1 MAKTTPMMQQY
12 LEIKSDYPDAI
23 LFFRLGDFYEMF
35 MEDAVVASRI
45 LDITLTARNKG
56 AAAEIPLC
64 GIPFHSCQP
73 YIAKLVQHGHNV
85 AICEQ
90 VEDPKT
96 AKGIVKRA
104 VVRVVTPGLVVD
116 TDTLDPRRNNY
127 LMALTPV
134 DGQRRV
140 DEKRQ
145 VDEKC
150 YGVAYVDITTGEFR
164 VTELLDAE
172 STAGEIL
179 SRDPA
184 EVLVAEGDAGDQ
196 LIDTLQNSLQG
207 RIVNRLPD
215 WTAAEDR
222 ARQVLLDFFPDG
234 SLESFGCKDMPG
246 AIQAA
251 GMVLYYLEETQKGA
265 ASHLQMLQT
274 YHVRDHMVLDDFTRR
289 NLELTETLHDGG
301 RRGAL
306 IGVMDRTVTAMGARK
321 LRHWMTHP
329 LVDLKRIEE
338 RHSAV
343 EELVQESL
351 CRDELRRTLDDIY
364 DLERLNGRIAMATG
378 NAKDLAALRISLEK
392 LPQIIDL
399 LEQTE
404 SPLLT
409 GLRVSLDPMP
419 DMVEL
424 IASAIVDDPPFV
436 LREGGLIR
444 EGYHV
449 ELDELRNISREGKGW
464 IARLEQEEKER
475 TGISTLKVRF
485 NRVFGYYIEV
495 TRSHLERVP
504 EDYQRK
510 QTLANAERFITP
522 TLKEYEEKV
531 LGAEDKVV
539 QIEYDLFQKV
549 RRQVAEQG
557 QRIQATADKVAAL
570 DVLLGLADLAH
581 ERNYCR
587 PVMDESTELQIED
600 GRHPVIETMNLG
612 ERFVANDVHMDTVER
627 QILIITG
634 PNMAGKSTF
643 MRQVALLVLMAQMG
657 SLLPAKKA
665 QIGIVDRIFTRVGAS
680 DNLARGQ
687 STFMV
692 EMTEAANILNHATPR
707 SLIVLDEIGRGTST
721 FDGVSIA
728 WAVAEYLHDNA
739 KVAAKTLF
747 ATHYHELTDLAQT
760 RERVQ
765 NYNVAVKEWNDQIIF
780 LRRIVKGGASH
791 SYGIQV
797 ARLAGLPSA
806 VIERAKEVLRNLES
820 GEYEAGAPRL
830 ARSKLTDKKTVAPQ
844 LGLFDQPDPVR
855 QRIEEMDVSVLT
867 PLEALNLLD
876 ELKKML

>member
-1 MAKTTPMMQQY
+1 MMQQY

-35 MEDAVVASRI
+35 LEDAVVAARV
-45 LDITLTARNKG
+45 LDITLTSRNKG
-56 AAAEIPLC
+56 SAEEIPLC

-73 YIAKLVQHGHNV
+73 YIAKLVQHGHKV

-90 VEDPKT
+90 VEDPKA

-127 LMALTPV
+127 LLALAAV
-134 DGQRRV
+134 A
-140 DEKRQ
+140 DERF
-145 VDEKC
+145 
-150 YGVAYVDITTGEFR
+150 GVAYVDITTGEFR
-164 VTELLDAE
+164 VTELSDPE
-172 STAGEIL
+172 STAGEII

-184 EVLVAEGDAGDQ
+184 EVLIAEGDAGDR
-196 LIDTLQNSLQG
+196 LLALLQNSLAG

-222 ARQVLLDFFPDG
+222 ARQVLLEVFPDS
-234 SLESFGCKDMPG
+234 SLESFGCHDLPG
-246 AIQAA
+246 ALQAA

-265 ASHLQMLQT
+265 ISHLQTLQT

-301 RRGAL
+301 RRGSL
-306 IGVMDRTVTAMGARK
+306 LGVMDRTVTAMGARK

-329 LVDLKRIEE
+329 LVDLRRIEE
-338 RHSAV
+338 RHTAI
-343 EELVQESL
+343 EELVRESL
-351 CRDELRRTLDDIY
+351 CRDDLRRALDDVY

-378 NAKDLAALRISLEK
+378 NAKDLAALRLSLEK
-392 LPQIIDL
+392 LPHIIAL
-399 LEQTE
+399 LEQLE
-404 SPLLT
+404 SPLLQSQRT
-409 GLRVSLDPMP
+409 SLDPLP

-424 IASAIVDDPPFV
+424 IGRAIVDDPPFV

-444 EGYHV
+444 AGYHA
-449 ELDELRNISREGKGW
+449 ELDELRSISREGKGW
-464 IARLEQEEKER
+464 IARLEQDEKQR
-475 TGISTLKVRF
+475 TGISTLKVRY

-495 TRSHLERVP
+495 TRSHLGRVP
-504 EDYQRK
+504 EDYIRK
-510 QTLANAERFITP
+510 QTLANAERFVTP

-531 LGAEDKVV
+531 LGAEDRVV
-539 QIEYDLFQKV
+539 EIEYDLFQEV
-549 RRQVAEQG
+549 RRQVARQG
-557 QRIQATADKVAAL
+557 QRIQATADQVATL

-587 PVMDESTELQIED
+587 PAMDDSTELQIED
-600 GRHPVIETMNLG
+600 GRHPVIESMNLG
-612 ERFVANDVHMDTVER
+612 ERFVANDVHMDTTER

-657 SLLPAKKA
+657 SLVPAKKA

-692 EMTEAANILNHATPR
+692 EMIEAANILNHATPR

-739 KVAAKTLF
+739 RVAAKTLF

-760 RERVQ
+760 RGRVQ
-765 NYNVAVKEWNDQIIF
+765 NFNVAVKEWNDQIIF

-797 ARLAGLPSA
+797 ARLAGLPAA

-830 ARSKLTDKKTVAPQ
+830 ARSKHVAKGAATPQ
-844 LGLFDQPDPVR
+844 LGLFEQPDLLR
-855 QRIEEMDVSVLT
+855 QRLGEVDVTVVT

-876 ELKKML
+876 ELKKMV

>member
-1 MAKTTPMMQQY
+1 MAKKTPMMQQY
-12 LEIKSDYPDAI
+12 LEIKADYPDAI

-45 LDITLTARNKG
+45 LNITLTARNKG
-56 AAAEIPLC
+56 AAEEIPLC

-96 AKGIVKRA
+96 TKGLVKRA

-127 LMALTPV
+127 LLALAPLGS
-134 DGQRRV
+134 D
-140 DEKRQ
+140 
-145 VDEKC
+145 C
-150 YGVAYVDITTGEFR
+150 FGVAYVDITTGEFK
-164 VTELLDAE
+164 VTELSDLE

-184 EVLVAEGDAGDQ
+184 EVLVAEGNAGDKAV
-196 LIDTLQNSLQG
+196 DALQGILQG

-215 WTAAEDR
+215 WASAEDR
-222 ARQVLLDFFPDG
+222 ARQVLLEFFPDS
-234 SLESFGCKDMPG
+234 SLESFGCHAMPA

-265 ASHLQMLQT
+265 VSHLQPLLT

-289 NLELTETLHDGG
+289 NLELTETLQDGHRKG
-301 RRGAL
+301 SL
-306 IGVMDRTVTAMGARK
+306 LGVMDRTVTAMGARK

-329 LVDLKRIEE
+329 LVDLKRIVE
-338 RHSAV
+338 RHAAV
-343 EELVQESL
+343 EELVRESL
-351 CRDELRRTLDDIY
+351 CRDDLRQCLDDVY

-392 LPQIIDL
+392 LPQLIDRL
-399 LEQTE
+399 AQLE
-404 SPLLT
+404 SPLLAE
-409 GLRVSLDPMP
+409 LRDSLDTLPE
-419 DMVEL
+419 MVEL
-424 IASAIVDDPPFV
+424 IAKSIVDDPPFV
-436 LREGGLIR
+436 MREGGLIR
-444 EGYHV
+444 EGYHA
-449 ELDELRNISREGKGW
+449 ELDELRSISREGKGW

-475 TGISTLKVRF
+475 TGISTLKVRY

-495 TRSHLERVP
+495 TRSHLDRVP

-510 QTLANAERFITP
+510 QTLANAERYITP

-531 LGAEDKVV
+531 LGAEDRVV
-539 QIEYDLFQKV
+539 EIEYDLFQDV
-549 RRQVAEQG
+549 RRQVALQG
-557 QRIQATADKVAAL
+557 QRIQATADKVAVL

-581 ERNYCR
+581 EHNYCT
-587 PVMDESTELQIED
+587 PLMDDSTELLIEE

-612 ERFVANDVHMDTVER
+612 ERFVANDVHMDTTER

-643 MRQVALLVLMAQMG
+643 MRQVALLVLMAQVG
-657 SLLPAKKA
+657 SLVPAKKA
-665 QIGIVDRIFTRVGAS
+665 HIGIVDRIFTRVGAS

-797 ARLAGLPSA
+797 ARLAGLPAA

-830 ARSKLTDKKTVAPQ
+830 ARSKNAVKKSEAPQ
-844 LGLFDQPDPVR
+844 LGLFEQADPVR

>member
-12 LEIKSDYPDAI
+12 LEIKSEYPDAI

-35 MEDAVVASRI
+35 MEDAVVAARV
-45 LDITLTARNKG
+45 LNITLTSRNKG

-64 GIPFHSCQP
+64 GVPFHSCQP
-73 YIAKLVQHGHNV
+73 YVAKLVQNGHKV

-90 VEDPKT
+90 VEDPKQ

-127 LMALTPV
+127 LMALLP
-134 DGQRRV
+134 DKKG
-140 DEKRQ
+140 
-145 VDEKC
+145 C
-150 YGVAYVDITTGEFR
+150 YGVACVDITTGEFR
-164 VTELLDAE
+164 VTELLDPE
-172 STAGEIL
+172 STAGEII

-184 EVLVAEGDAGDQ
+184 EVLVIEAESGDSLVD
-196 LIDTLQNSLQG
+196 LLQGSLQG
-207 RIVNRLPD
+207 RNVNRLPE
-215 WTAAEDR
+215 WAAAEDR
-222 ARQVLLDFFPDG
+222 ARQMLLESFPD
-234 SLESFGCKDMPG
+234 SSMESFGCHDMP
-246 AIQAA
+246 AAVRAA
-251 GMVLYYLEETQKGA
+251 GMILYYLEETQKGSI
-265 ASHLQMLQT
+265 SHLQPLQT

-301 RRGAL
+301 RRGSL
-306 IGVMDRTVTAMGARK
+306 LGVMDRTVTAMGARK

-329 LVDLKRIEE
+329 LVDRQRIEE
-338 RHSAV
+338 RHVAI
-343 EELVQESL
+343 EELVRESL
-351 CRDELRRTLDDIY
+351 CRDDLRRALDEVY

-399 LEQTE
+399 LAPLG
-404 SPLLT
+404 SPMLT
-409 GLRVSLDPMP
+409 GLRESLDTLP
-419 DMVEL
+419 DMAAL
-424 IASAIVDDPPFV
+424 ISSSIVDDPPFV

-444 EGYHV
+444 EGYHS
-449 ELDELRNISREGKGW
+449 ELDELRSISREGKGW
-464 IARLEQEEKER
+464 IARLEQEEKEK
-475 TGISTLKVRF
+475 TGISNLKVRY

-495 TRSHLERVP
+495 TRSQLDRVP

-510 QTLANAERFITP
+510 QTLANAERYITP

-531 LGAEDKVV
+531 LGAEDRVV
-539 QIEYDLFQKV
+539 EIEYDLFQEV
-549 RRQVAEQG
+549 RRQVATQG
-557 QRIQATADKVAAL
+557 QRIQATADKVAIL
-570 DVLLGLADLAH
+570 DILLGLADLSH

-587 PVMDESTELQIED
+587 PEMDESTDLLIED

-612 ERFVANDVHMDTVER
+612 ERFVANDVHMDTEER

-643 MRQVALLVLMAQMG
+643 MRQVALLILMAQMG
-657 SLLPAKKA
+657 CLVPAKKA
-665 QIGIVDRIFTRVGAS
+665 RIGIVDRIFTRVGAS

-739 KVAAKTLF
+739 TVAAKTLF
-747 ATHYHELTDLAQT
+747 ATHYHELTDLALT

-765 NYNVAVKEWNDQIIF
+765 NYNVAVKEWDDQIIF

-797 ARLAGLPSA
+797 ARLAGLPA
-806 VIERAKEVLRNLES
+806 DVISRAKEVLHNLES
-820 GEYEAGAPRL
+820 GEYVAGTPRL
-830 ARSKLTDKKTVAPQ
+830 ARSRQDRKTVVTPQ
-844 LGLFDQPDPVR
+844 LGLFEQPDSVR
-855 QRIEEMDVSVLT
+855 AKLEETDVSILT

>member
-12 LEIKSDYPDAI
+12 LEIKSEYPDAI

-35 MEDAVVASRI
+35 MEDAVVAARV
-45 LDITLTARNKG
+45 LDITLTSRNKG

-64 GIPFHSCQP
+64 GVPFHSCQP
-73 YIAKLVQHGHNV
+73 YVAKLVQNGHKV

-90 VEDPKT
+90 VEDPKE

-127 LMALTPV
+127 LMALLP
-134 DGQRRV
+134 DKNG
-140 DEKRQ
+140 
-145 VDEKC
+145 C
-150 YGVAYVDITTGEFR
+150 YGVACVDITTGEFR
-164 VTELLDAE
+164 VTELLDPE
-172 STAGEIL
+172 STAGEII

-184 EVLVAEGDAGDQ
+184 EVLVIEGESGDR
-196 LIDTLQNSLQG
+196 LADLLQSSLQG
-207 RIVNRLPD
+207 RNVNRLPE

-222 ARQVLLDFFPDG
+222 ARQMLLEAFPD
-234 SLESFGCKDMPG
+234 SSMESFGCHDMPA
-246 AIQAA
+246 AIRAA
-251 GMVLYYLEETQKGA
+251 GMILHYLEETQKGSI
-265 ASHLQMLQT
+265 SHLQPLQT

-301 RRGAL
+301 RRGSL
-306 IGVMDRTVTAMGARK
+306 LGVMDRTVTAMGARK

-329 LVDLKRIEE
+329 LVDLPRIAE
-338 RHSAV
+338 RHVAV
-343 EELVQESL
+343 EELVRESL
-351 CRDELRRTLDDIY
+351 CRDDLRRALDEVY

-399 LEQTE
+399 LAQLD
-404 SPLLT
+404 SPMLT
-409 GLRVSLDPMP
+409 GLRDSLDTLP
-419 DMVEL
+419 DMVAL
-424 IASAIVDDPPFV
+424 ISSSIVDDPPFV

-444 EGYHV
+444 EGCHA
-449 ELDELRNISREGKGW
+449 ELDELRSISRKGKGW
-464 IARLEQEEKER
+464 IARLEQEEKEK
-475 TGISTLKVRF
+475 TGISNLKVRY

-495 TRSHLERVP
+495 TRSQLDRVP
-504 EDYQRK
+504 EEYQRK
-510 QTLANAERFITP
+510 QTLANAERYITP

-531 LGAEDKVV
+531 LGAEDRVV
-539 QIEYDLFQKV
+539 EIEYDLFQEV
-549 RRQVAEQG
+549 RRQVATQG
-557 QRIQATADKVAAL
+557 QRIQATADKVAVL
-570 DVLLGLADLAH
+570 DILLGLADLSH

-587 PVMDESTELQIED
+587 PEMDESTDLLIED
-600 GRHPVIETMNLG
+600 GRHPVIETMSLG
-612 ERFVANDVHMDTVER
+612 ERFVANDVHMDTEER

-657 SLLPAKKA
+657 CLVPAKKA
-665 QIGIVDRIFTRVGAS
+665 RIGIVDRIFTRVGAS

-747 ATHYHELTDLAQT
+747 ATHYHELTDLALT

-765 NYNVAVKEWNDQIIF
+765 NYNVAVKEWDDQIIF

-797 ARLAGLPSA
+797 ARLAGLPA
-806 VIERAKEVLRNLES
+806 DVISRAKEVLHNLES
-820 GEYEAGAPRL
+820 GEYVAGAPRL
-830 ARSKLTDKKTVAPQ
+830 ARSRQDRQTVVAPQ
-844 LGLFDQPDPVR
+844 LGLFEQPDSVR
-855 QRIEEMDVSVLT
+855 VKLEETDVSTLT

>member
-1 MAKTTPMMQQY
+1 MAKSTPMMKQY
-12 LEIKSDYPDAI
+12 LEIKADYPDAI

-35 MEDAVVASRI
+35 MDDAVVAARV
-45 LDITLTARNKG
+45 LDITLTSRNKG
-56 AAAEIPLC
+56 SDDAIPLC

-73 YIAKLVQHGHNV
+73 YIAKLVQHGHKV

-96 AKGIVKRA
+96 VKGIVKRA

-116 TDTLDPRRNNY
+116 TETLDPRRNNY
-127 LMALTPV
+127 LMALVP
-134 DGQRRV
+134 DGNSF
-140 DEKRQ
+140 
-145 VDEKC
+145 
-150 YGVAYVDITTGEFR
+150 GIGYVDITTGEFR
-164 VTELLDAE
+164 VTELNDPE
-172 STAGEIL
+172 STAGEII

-184 EVLVAEGDAGDQ
+184 EVLVVEGEVGDE
-196 LIDTLQNSLQG
+196 LIERLQDTVQK

-215 WTAAEDR
+215 WVAAEDR
-222 ARQVLLDFFPDG
+222 ARQVLLESFPE
-234 SLESFGCKDMPG
+234 SSIESFGCQEMPA
-246 AIQAA
+246 AIKAA
-251 GMVLYYLEETQKGA
+251 GMVLYYLEETQKGTL
-265 ASHLQMLQT
+265 SHLQPLQT

-289 NLELTETLHDGG
+289 NLELTQTLHDSG
-301 RRGAL
+301 RKGSL
-306 IGVMDRTVTAMGARK
+306 LGVLDRTITAMGARK

-329 LVDLKRIEE
+329 LVDRQRIEE
-338 RHSAV
+338 RHAAV
-343 EELVQESL
+343 EELVLESL
-351 CRDELRRTLDDIY
+351 CRDDLRSALDEVY

-378 NAKDLAALRISLEK
+378 NAKDLAALRVSLEK
-392 LPQIIDL
+392 LPGIIAL
-399 LEQTE
+399 LEQVE
-404 SPLLT
+404 SPLLIKLKET
-409 GLRVSLDPMP
+409 LDPMP

-424 IASAIVDDPPFV
+424 IGKAIVDDPPFV

-444 EGYHV
+444 DGYHE
-449 ELDELRNISREGKGW
+449 ELDELRHISREGKGW
-464 IARLEQEEKER
+464 IARLEQEEKEK
-475 TGISTLKVRF
+475 TGISTLKVRY
-485 NRVFGYYIEV
+485 NKVFGYYIEV
-495 TRSHLERVP
+495 TKAQLDRVP
-504 EDYQRK
+504 EEYERK
-510 QTLANAERFITP
+510 QTLANAERYITP
-522 TLKEYEEKV
+522 ILKEYEEKV
-531 LGAEDKVV
+531 LGAEDRVV
-539 QIEYDLFQKV
+539 EIEYDLFQQV
-549 RRQVAEQG
+549 RRQVATQG
-557 QRIQATADKVAAL
+557 ARIQAVADKVAIL

-587 PVMDESTELQIED
+587 PCMDDSTELLIED
-600 GRHPVIETMNLG
+600 GRHPVIETMELG
-612 ERFVANDVHMDTVER
+612 ERFVANDVDMDTVGK

-657 SLLPAKKA
+657 SLVPAKKA
-665 QIGIVDRIFTRVGAS
+665 HIGIVDRIFTRVGAS

-728 WAVAEYLHDNA
+728 WAVAEYLHDNN

-747 ATHYHELTDLAQT
+747 ATHYHELTELAET

-765 NYNVAVKEWNDQIIF
+765 NFNVAVKEWNDQIVF

-797 ARLAGLPSA
+797 ARLAGLPVD
-806 VIERAKEVLRNLES
+806 VIDRAKEVLHNLES
-820 GEYEAGAPRL
+820 GEYESGAPRL
-830 ARSKLTDKKTVAPQ
+830 AKSKHNGAVQAAPQ

-876 ELKKML
+876 ELKKMV

>member
-35 MEDAVVASRI
+35 MEDAVVASRV
-45 LDITLTARNKG
+45 LNITLTARNKG

-127 LMALTPV
+127 LMAISHV
-134 DGQRRV
+134 D
-140 DEKRQ
+140 DER
-145 VDEKC
+145 

-164 VTELLDAE
+164 VTELLDPE
-172 STAGEIL
+172 STAGEII

-184 EVLVAEGDAGDQ
+184 EVLIADGSIGDQ
-196 LIDTLQNSLQG
+196 LINALQSPLHG
-207 RIVNRLPD
+207 RIINRPPD
-215 WTAAEDR
+215 WAAAEDR
-222 ARQVLLDFFPDG
+222 ARQVLLEFFPG
-234 SLESFGCKDMPG
+234 SSLEGFGCHDMPA

-265 ASHLQMLQT
+265 ASHLQTLQT
-274 YHVRDHMVLDDFTRR
+274 YYVCDHMVLDDFTRR
-289 NLELTETLHDGG
+289 NLELTGSLHDGG
-301 RRGAL
+301 RRGSL

-329 LVDLKRIEE
+329 LVDLQSIEA

-343 EELVQESL
+343 EEFVRESL
-351 CRDELRRTLDDIY
+351 CRDDLRRTLDDVY

-378 NAKDLAALRISLEK
+378 NAKDLAALRTSLEK

-399 LEQTE
+399 LKQSEG
-404 SPLLT
+404 PLLSD
-409 GLRVSLDPMP
+409 LRESLDPMP

-436 LREGGLIR
+436 MREGGLIR
-444 EGYHV
+444 EGYNA
-449 ELDELRNISREGKGW
+449 ELDELRSISREGKGW
-464 IARLEQEEKER
+464 IASLEREEKER
-475 TGISTLKVRF
+475 TGIPSLKVRY
-485 NRVFGYYIEV
+485 NKVFGYYIEV
-495 TRSHLERVP
+495 TKSYLERVP

-522 TLKEYEEKV
+522 TLKGYEEKV
-531 LGAEDKVV
+531 LGAEERVV
-539 QIEYDLFQKV
+539 VIEYDLFQEV
-549 RRQVAEQG
+549 RQQVARQG
-557 QRIQATADKVAAL
+557 RRIQETADKVATL

-581 ERNYCR
+581 ERNYCC
-587 PVMDESTELQIED
+587 PVMNESTELLIED
-600 GRHPVIETMNLG
+600 GRHPVIETMDLG

-657 SLLPAKKA
+657 SLVPAKNAK
-665 QIGIVDRIFTRVGAS
+665 IGIVDRIFTRVGAS

-820 GEYEAGAPRL
+820 GEYESGAPRL
-830 ARSKLTDKKTVAPQ
+830 ARSKYAKKRTETPQ
-844 LGLFDQPDPVR
+844 LGLFEQPDLVR
-855 QRIEEMDVSVLT
+855 QRIEEIDVSVLT
-867 PLEALNLLD
+867 PLEALNMLD
-876 ELKKML
+876 ELKKLL

>member
-12 LEIKSDYPDAI
+12 LEIKSEYPDAI

-35 MEDAVVASRI
+35 LEDAVIASRV
-45 LDITLTARNKG
+45 LDITLTSRNKG
-56 AAAEIPLC
+56 AAEEIPLC

-73 YIAKLVQHGHNV
+73 YIAKLVQNGHKV

-90 VEDPKT
+90 VEDPKA

-104 VVRVVTPGLVVD
+104 VIRVVTPGLVVD

-127 LMALTPV
+127 LLALAPAV
-134 DGQRRV
+134 DG
-140 DEKRQ
+140 
-145 VDEKC
+145 C
-150 YGVAYVDITTGEFR
+150 CGVAYVDITTGEFR
-164 VTELLDAE
+164 ATELPDPE

-184 EVLVAEGDAGDQ
+184 EVLVAEGEVCDR
-196 LIDTLQNSLQG
+196 LIDSLQNTLQG

-215 WTAAEDR
+215 WAAAEDR
-222 ARQVLLDFFPDG
+222 ARQVLLEFFPDS
-234 SLESFGCKDMPG
+234 SLESFGCHELPG
-246 AIQAA
+246 AVQAA
-251 GMVLYYLEETQKGA
+251 GMVLYYLEGTQKGTL
-265 ASHLQMLQT
+265 SHLQTLQT

-289 NLELTETLHDGG
+289 NLELTETLNDGS
-301 RRGAL
+301 RRGSL
-306 IGVMDRTVTAMGARK
+306 LGVMDRTVTAMGARK

-329 LVDLKRIEE
+329 LVDLGRIAE
-338 RHSAV
+338 RHGAV
-343 EELVQESL
+343 EELVLESL
-351 CRDELRRTLDDIY
+351 CRDDLRRALDDVY

-378 NAKDLAALRISLEK
+378 NAKDLAALRLSLEK

-399 LEQTE
+399 LEQVE
-404 SPLLT
+404 SPLLA
-409 GLRVSLDPMP
+409 GLRQSIDPLT
-419 DMVEL
+419 DMVDL
-424 IASAIVDDPPFV
+424 IARAIVDDPPFV

-444 EGYHV
+444 QGYNA
-449 ELDELRNISREGKGW
+449 ELDELRSVSREGKGW
-464 IARLEQEEKER
+464 IARLEQEEKAR
-475 TGISTLKVRF
+475 TGISTLKVRY

-495 TRSHLERVP
+495 TRSHLGRVP

-531 LGAEDKVV
+531 LGAEDRVV
-539 QIEYDLFQKV
+539 EIEYDLFQEV
-549 RRQVAEQG
+549 RLQVSRQG
-557 QRIQATADKVAAL
+557 QRIQATADKVAVL

-587 PVMDESTELQIED
+587 PVMDDSTELLIDE

-612 ERFVANDVHMDTVER
+612 ERFVANDLHMDTAER

-643 MRQVALLVLMAQMG
+643 MRQIALLVLMAQMG
-657 SLLPAKKA
+657 SLVPAKKA

-739 KVAAKTLF
+739 RVAAKTLF

-760 RERVQ
+760 RERVR

-797 ARLAGLPSA
+797 ARLAGLPNP

-820 GEYEAGAPRL
+820 GEYVAGAPRL
-830 ARSKLTDKKTVAPQ
+830 ARSKHIEKTAGTPQ
-844 LGLFDQPDPVR
+844 LGLFEQPDPIR
-855 QRIEEMDVSVLT
+855 RRIEELDVSVLT

>member
-12 LEIKSDYPDAI
+12 LEIKSEYPDAI

-35 MEDAVVASRI
+35 MEDAVVAARV
-45 LDITLTARNKG
+45 LDITLTSRNKG

-64 GIPFHSCQP
+64 GVPFHSCQP
-73 YIAKLVQHGHNV
+73 YVAKLVQNGHKV

-90 VEDPKT
+90 VEDPKQ

-127 LMALTPV
+127 LMALLP
-134 DGQRRV
+134 DKNG
-140 DEKRQ
+140 
-145 VDEKC
+145 C
-150 YGVAYVDITTGEFR
+150 CGVACVDITTGEFR
-164 VTELLDAE
+164 VTVLLDPE
-172 STAGEIL
+172 STAGEII

-184 EVLVAEGDAGDQ
+184 EVLVIEAESGDS
-196 LIDTLQNSLQG
+196 LVNLLQGSLQG
-207 RIVNRLPD
+207 RNVNRLPE
-215 WTAAEDR
+215 WAAAEDR
-222 ARQVLLDFFPDG
+222 ARQMLLESFPD
-234 SLESFGCKDMPG
+234 SSMESFGCHDMP
-246 AIQAA
+246 AAVRAA
-251 GMVLYYLEETQKGA
+251 GMILYYLEETQKGSI
-265 ASHLQMLQT
+265 SHLQPLQT

-289 NLELTETLHDGG
+289 NLELTETLHDGC
-301 RRGAL
+301 RRGSL
-306 IGVMDRTVTAMGARK
+306 LGVMDRTVTAMGARK

-329 LVDLKRIEE
+329 LVDRQRIEE
-338 RHSAV
+338 RHVAV
-343 EELVQESL
+343 EELVRESL
-351 CRDELRRTLDDIY
+351 CRDDLRRALDEVY

-399 LEQTE
+399 LAPLD
-404 SPLLT
+404 SPMLT
-409 GLRVSLDPMP
+409 GLRESLDTLP
-419 DMVEL
+419 DMAAL
-424 IASAIVDDPPFV
+424 ISSSIVDDPPFV

-444 EGYHV
+444 EGYHS
-449 ELDELRNISREGKGW
+449 ELDELRSISREGKGW
-464 IARLEQEEKER
+464 IARLEQEEKQK
-475 TGISTLKVRF
+475 TGISNLKVRY

-495 TRSHLERVP
+495 TRSQLDRVP

-510 QTLANAERFITP
+510 QTLANAERYITP

-531 LGAEDKVV
+531 LGAEDRVV
-539 QIEYDLFQKV
+539 EIEYELFQEV
-549 RRQVAEQG
+549 RRQVATQG
-557 QRIQATADKVAAL
+557 QRIQATADKVAIL
-570 DVLLGLADLAH
+570 DILLGLADLSH

-587 PVMDESTELQIED
+587 PEMDESTDLLIED

-612 ERFVANDVHMDTVER
+612 ERFVANDVHMDTEER

-657 SLLPAKKA
+657 CLVPAKKA
-665 QIGIVDRIFTRVGAS
+665 RIGIVDRIFTRVGAS

-739 KVAAKTLF
+739 TVAAKTLF
-747 ATHYHELTDLAQT
+747 ATHYHELTDLALT

-765 NYNVAVKEWNDQIIF
+765 NYNVAVKEWDDQIIF

-797 ARLAGLPSA
+797 ARLAGLPA
-806 VIERAKEVLRNLES
+806 DVISRAKEVLHNLES
-820 GEYEAGAPRL
+820 GEYVAGTPRL
-830 ARSKLTDKKTVAPQ
+830 ARSRQDRKTVVTPQ
-844 LGLFDQPDPVR
+844 LGLFEQPDSVR
-855 QRIEEMDVSVLT
+855 TKLEETDVSILT

>member
-12 LEIKSDYPDAI
+12 LEIKSEYPDAI

-35 MEDAVVASRI
+35 MDDAVVASRV
-45 LDITLTARNKG
+45 LDITLTSRNKG
-56 AAAEIPLC
+56 ATEEIPLC
-64 GIPFHSCQP
+64 GVPFHSCQP
-73 YIAKLVQHGHNV
+73 YVAKLVQNGHKV

-90 VEDPKT
+90 VEDPKE

-127 LMALTPV
+127 LMALFPGEN
-134 DGQRRV
+134 DA
-140 DEKRQ
+140 
-145 VDEKC
+145 
-150 YGVAYVDITTGEFR
+150 YGISFVDITTGEFR
-164 VTELLDAE
+164 VTELPDPE
-172 STAGEIL
+172 STAGEIV

-184 EVLVAEGDAGDQ
+184 EVLLVEGEFGDGLTELLRDAM
-196 LIDTLQNSLQG
+196 QG
-207 RIVNRLPD
+207 RNVNRLPD
-215 WTAAEDR
+215 WAAAEDR
-222 ARQVLLDFFPDG
+222 ARQMLLESFPG
-234 SLESFGCKDMPG
+234 CSMESFGCREMP
-246 AIQAA
+246 AAVRAA
-251 GMVLYYLEETQKGA
+251 GMILHYLEETQKSSV
-265 ASHLQMLQT
+265 SHLQPLQT

-301 RRGAL
+301 RRGSL
-306 IGVMDRTVTAMGARK
+306 LGVMDRTVTAMGARK

-329 LVDLKRIEE
+329 LVDRQRIED
-338 RHSAV
+338 RHAAV
-343 EELVQESL
+343 EELVRESL
-351 CRDELRRTLDDIY
+351 CRDELRRALDDVY

-378 NAKDLAALRISLEK
+378 NAKDLVALRISLEK

-399 LEQTE
+399 LAQLD
-404 SPLLT
+404 SPMLVD
-409 GLRVSLDPMP
+409 LRETLDTLP
-419 DMVEL
+419 DMVDL
-424 IASAIVDDPPFV
+424 IASSIVDDPPFV

-444 EGYHV
+444 EGYRA
-449 ELDELRNISREGKGW
+449 ELDELRRVSREGKGW

-475 TGISTLKVRF
+475 TGISNLKVRY

-495 TRSHLERVP
+495 TKSHLDRVP

-510 QTLANAERFITP
+510 QTLANAERYITP

-531 LGAEDKVV
+531 LGAEDRVV
-539 QIEYDLFQKV
+539 EIEYDLFQMI
-549 RRQVAEQG
+549 RRQVAAEG
-557 QRIQATADKVAAL
+557 QRIQTAADKVATL
-570 DVLLGLADLAH
+570 DILLGLADLSH

-587 PVMDESTELQIED
+587 PEMDESTELIIED

-612 ERFVANDVHMDTVER
+612 ERFVPNDVHMDTEER

-657 SLLPAKKA
+657 CMVPAKKA
-665 QIGIVDRIFTRVGAS
+665 RIGIVDRIFTRVGAS

-739 KVAAKTLF
+739 QVAAKTLF

-760 RERVQ
+760 RERVR
-765 NYNVAVKEWNDQIIF
+765 NYNVAVKEWDDQIIF

-797 ARLAGLPSA
+797 ARLAGLPQD
-806 VIERAKEVLRNLES
+806 VISRAKEVLHNLEA
-820 GEYEAGAPRL
+820 GEYVAGAPRL
-830 ARSKLTDKKTVAPQ
+830 ARSRQDNKAVPAPQ
-844 LGLFDQPDPVR
+844 LGLFEQPDSVR
-855 QRIEEMDVSVLT
+855 EKLEEIDVSVLT

-876 ELKKML
+876 ELKRML